1 VVTSTDWARL
11 SVKERQQAEH
21 IQRVAATV
29 MQSARLQAR
38 TTKPVLP
45 AAIG

>member
-1 VVTSTDWARL
+1 L

-21 IQRVAATV
+21 IQRVATTV
-29 MQSARLQAR
+29 MQSARAEAR

-45 AAIG
+45 AAIS